1 MSRVKK
7 AVLFIIVVALAV
19 FISAP
24 IQASV
29 DFDGKKVRIAA
40 IKKIEPLG
48 DNQLLFTMIDDV
60 VVGFASPSCKGLETA
75 TKFSFLVEQSFYIRP
90 GAVFVYW
97 SLEDVGEQTCVIE
110 SFSRVPL
117 TG

>member
-24 IQASV
+24 IEASV

-40 IKKIEPLG
+40 IKKIEPIG

-60 VVGFASPSCKGLETA
+60 AIGFASPDCTGIESA
-75 TKFSFLVEQSFYIRP
+75 TKFSFLVEVHI
-90 GAVFVYW
+90 A
-97 SLEDVGEQTCVIE
+97 SLLKLQGN
-110 SFSRVPL
+110 
-117 TG
+117 

>member
-24 IQASV
+24 IEASV

-60 VVGFASPSCKGLETA
+60 VISNVIPSL
-75 TKFSFLVEQSFYIRP
+75 YIR
-90 GAVFVYW
+90 
-97 SLEDVGEQTCVIE
+97 LIKDEINIKT
-110 SFSRVPL
+110 PL
-117 TG
+117 KNNKTPIKNMTIL